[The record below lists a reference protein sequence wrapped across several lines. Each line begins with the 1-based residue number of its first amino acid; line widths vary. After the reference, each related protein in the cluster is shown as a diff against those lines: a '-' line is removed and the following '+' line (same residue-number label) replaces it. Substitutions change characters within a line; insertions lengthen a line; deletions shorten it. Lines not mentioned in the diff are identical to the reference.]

1 MSKTTTYFAQYRTDH
16 IARCIAERKP
26 FDTSGNLSGRDSGYS
41 GLWGWESHHPA
52 WAARLRE
59 IALAPDVWRVE
70 YTVYSFRTIIA
81 VLVRDISSATLDP
94 DAPQPVYWLVDA
106 AARHHSGYTS
116 RAVSTFLGAIDA
128 PGYMSWHARQ
138 LGTMSSLFPDEIHR
152 VHEIGRDWLVA
163 QRLSPTQRRFL
174 WADRGLPIPAPTRKV
189 LLRENLL
196 DERGF
201 LTDFGLN
208 VAQWCA

>member
-26 FDTSGNLSGRDSGYS
+26 FTTYGNLSGRPVDDD
-41 GLWGWESHHPA
+41 WEITPQAWESQHPA
-52 WAARLRE
+52 WSARLAE
-59 IALAPDVWRVE
+59 IKSDPYLIP
-70 YTVYSFRTIIA
+70 VYVVRSFRTIIA
-81 VLVRDISSATLDP
+81 VLVRSHHAADLDEHEMP
-94 DAPQPVYWLVDA
+94 KHYWEFDA
-106 AARHHSGYTS
+106 AARSHSNYTS
-116 RAVSTFLGAIDA
+116 RAVMSFEQAI
-128 PGYMSWHARQ
+128 GRWSSWHSDR
-138 LGTMSSLFPDEIHR
+138 LGNMTTLYPEQVFSVR
-152 VHEIGRDWLVA
+152 EIGRDWLVA

-174 WADRGLPIPAPTRKV
+174 WSDRGLPIPAPTRKV
-189 LLRENLL
+189 LLRERLL